1 MGQAPP
7 AAGGGRILAQ
17 VPGPDRLD
25 LRHVRLAFCAAL
37 PASFVPSRLSMPSD
51 TTPLSG
57 QQPQHL
63 AEQPAQRLLVPRAE
77 PGDGGMIGVQPA
89 AITR

>member
-1 MGQAPP
+1 
-7 AAGGGRILAQ
+7 
-17 VPGPDRLD
+17 
-25 LRHVRLAFCAAL
+25 
-37 PASFVPSRLSMPSD
+37 MPSD

-63 AEQPAQRLLVPRAE
+63 AEQPAQRLLVPRPE